1 MRERVCVCAC
11 LCESLCAWEWV
22 CVMFLFLNIHLYW
35 SNSVWQ
41 TVPRRQKIALCCRA
55 SERWSTTDWSRPPQ
69 HSECT
74 RALIIIIVDQEKR
87 TSSYIY
93 IRQNF
98 SHQSNLDGLQRNR
111 KVAGKILGRRGLC
124 KALVRLHHITLV
136 RKSIYSC
143 SLLSKLRNTHTNQD
157 EGHTRRPRWPERWR
171 DAPRGHQLLM
181 PKHTKSQEIHGTHLK
196 QYSSKE
202 NKTPSSLW
210 R

>member
-1 MRERVCVCAC
+1 MVQFR
-11 LCESLCAWEWV
+11 L
-22 CVMFLFLNIHLYW
+22 
-35 SNSVWQ
+35 
-41 TVPRRQKIALCCRA
+41 
-55 SERWSTTDWSRPPQ
+55 TD
-69 HSECT
+69 
-74 RALIIIIVDQEKR
+74 R
-87 TSSYIY
+87 TSSPKNSSMLSSFWEMINDRLKQAATTFWMHESVDHHYCWSRKTYKLIYIC